1 MTKAQKKPPRL
12 ETQKKARKFHSD
24 ERLVLLEPFL
34 DLLRSSGAITTN
46 KVMYKLRELTYKLDV
61 ENKVKQGS
69 EKLESLGVGV
79 NATSAESGERVI
91 LLKRALQKY
100 QGLYLPDEG
109 KRNCDKKEKQ
119 CFSSRHVILLTNPLL
134 FLIFCSG

>member
-1 MTKAQKKPPRL
+1 
-12 ETQKKARKFHSD
+12 
-24 ERLVLLEPFL
+24 
-34 DLLRSSGAITTN
+34 
-46 KVMYKLRELTYKLDV
+46 MYKLRELTYKLDV
-61 ENKVKQGS
+61 ENKVKKGS

-109 KRNCDKKEKQ
+109 KRNSDKKKNNVSQ
-119 CFSSRHVILLTNPLL
+119 SRYLSLLTVSLL
-134 FLIFCSG
+134 Q